1 MISKG
6 QTVKTF
12 YIFQGRLSR
21 SPRSGVRGR
30 DGLPRLR
37 RVDTFRE
44 PGTGDWSSYRQ
55 ELRERM
61 RELGRLR
68 EARRSLA
75 VTPDQTINIVDIRD
89 R

>member
-1 MISKG
+1 M
-6 QTVKTF
+6 
-12 YIFQGRLSR
+12 
-21 SPRSGVRGR
+21 RGR

-55 ELRERM
+55 ELRE
-61 RELGRLR
+61 
-68 EARRSLA
+68 ARRSLA
-75 VTPDQTINIVDIRD
+75 VTPDQTINIVDIQD